1 MGDFDVSE
9 MYLGVDVGED
19 FLTVALTENSEPVAT
34 LTEPL
39 SETSFERFCDTAIGI
54 IADLAQE
61 YEPKAICLTGIPG
74 KIVYLAAD
82 GRCVSDFLS
91 VSEKT
96 EYIRRVEQLCGLTL
110 RKENGLL
117 AHFANVDKALVP
129 ADAYTFST
137 VASYLSAALCDPYV
151 GSV

>member
-61 YEPKAICLTGIPG
+61 YDVIAFFLDGNTIIVDVIQFSFQFSQFVIMRRKQCLGT
-74 KIVYLAAD
+74 
-82 GRCVSDFLS
+82 
-91 VSEKT
+91 
-96 EYIRRVEQLCGLTL
+96 EQLGITDMLDDCPGN
-110 RKENGLL
+110 R
-117 AHFANVDKALVP
+117 
-129 ADAYTFST
+129 
-137 VASYLSAALCDPYV
+137 
-151 GSV
+151 

>member
-61 YEPKAICLTGIPG
+61 YDIISLFFYSDAIILYSG
-74 KIVYLAAD
+74 
-82 GRCVSDFLS
+82 
-91 VSEKT
+91 
-96 EYIRRVEQLCGLTL
+96 
-110 RKENGLL
+110 NGPL
-117 AHFANVDKALVP
+117 
-129 ADAYTFST
+129 
-137 VASYLSAALCDPYV
+137 
-151 GSV
+151 

>member
-19 FLTVALTENSEPVAT
+19 FLTVALTEDSEPVAT

-61 YEPKAICLTGIPG
+61 YEP
-74 KIVYLAAD
+74 
-82 GRCVSDFLS
+82 
-91 VSEKT
+91 
-96 EYIRRVEQLCGLTL
+96 
-110 RKENGLL
+110 
-117 AHFANVDKALVP
+117 
-129 ADAYTFST
+129 
-137 VASYLSAALCDPYV
+137 
-151 GSV
+151 